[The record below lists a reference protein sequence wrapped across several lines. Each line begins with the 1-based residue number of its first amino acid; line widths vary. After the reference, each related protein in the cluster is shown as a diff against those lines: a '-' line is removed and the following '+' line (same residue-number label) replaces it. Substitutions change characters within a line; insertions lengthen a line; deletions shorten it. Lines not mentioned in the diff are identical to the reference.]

1 MFPDSSIVKNY
12 CQGCG
17 KVKYVIQFGIS
28 PYIKKLVKRELQG
41 QPFACHFDE
50 ATNSQVKTQ
59 YDGYATYLIPKY
71 SEISSAYCGSLY
83 AGKCTNDDIMVHFH
97 KFMKIAVLNSN
108 FMLTVG
114 MEGPNVNLLFKNKL
128 EEEFSIIE
136 VGTFVRLLKLP
147 IFNKCKGK
155 LDNVHTCLHD
165 VGKSENFCLGN
176 FLTFVCIFFC
186 AGLSNLYVNI
196 SLLVF
201 KSTGSGQGVN

>member
-1 MFPDSSIVKNY
+1 
-12 CQGCG
+12 
-17 KVKYVIQFGIS
+17 
-28 PYIKKLVKRELQG
+28 
-41 QPFACHFDE
+41 
-50 ATNSQVKTQ
+50 
-59 YDGYATYLIPKY
+59 
-71 SEISSAYCGSLY
+71 
-83 AGKCTNDDIMVHFH
+83 
-97 KFMKIAVLNSN
+97 MKIAVLNSN

-147 IFNKCKGK
+147 IFNKCKVK
-155 LDNVHTCLHD
+155 LDNIHTCLHD